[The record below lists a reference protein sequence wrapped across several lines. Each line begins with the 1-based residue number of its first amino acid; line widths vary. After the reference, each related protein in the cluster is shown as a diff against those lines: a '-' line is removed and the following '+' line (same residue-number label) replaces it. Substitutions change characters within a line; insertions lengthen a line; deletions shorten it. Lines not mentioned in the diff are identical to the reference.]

1 MPAMI
6 RMTPIAIKSQPM
18 AGMMVSQRITPMI
31 KAKMPR
37 PTTVDLLSLA
47 FHYNERTGV
56 LDTARGRLERR
67 FAP

>member
-6 RMTPIAIKSQPM
+6 RITPMAINSQPM

-31 KAKMPR
+31 NAKIPR

-47 FHYNERTGV
+47 F
-56 LDTARGRLERR
+56 
-67 FAP
+67 P